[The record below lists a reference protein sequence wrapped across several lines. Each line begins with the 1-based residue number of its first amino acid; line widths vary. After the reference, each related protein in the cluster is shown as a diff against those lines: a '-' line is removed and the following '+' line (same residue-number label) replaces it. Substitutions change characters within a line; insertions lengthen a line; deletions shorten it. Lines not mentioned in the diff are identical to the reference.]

1 MLVNLGSKLIGDGQ
15 TTYIVGEVGS
25 NHNGSINIARQYIRA
40 LSEIGCNAVK
50 FQSFT
55 PQSLF
60 NKRENENVYKI
71 LDKYKFEKEWHAE
84 LKQYADNCRIDF
96 ISTPFDEQYVD
107 LLCEI
112 GVDAIKI
119 ASGDITNIPL
129 IQHIARTS
137 KVIFL
142 STGMSTLGE
151 VESALKCIRENG
163 NSNVVLLQCVGLYP
177 TEYRYANIKAMLTMQ
192 GAFQVPVGYSDHSEG
207 DLVLLGAVANGAC
220 VIEKHVTFDR
230 DEEGPDHFFAMT
242 ISEFEVMIDRIRNLE
257 EAMGNGIKCPNE
269 IEARE
274 KHNAR
279 RGLIAQQRIAKGMM
293 ITREMI
299 GIVRPEKG
307 IEARYL
313 DLVVGRVAKLDI
325 ESGDSILWTMI

>member
-15 TTYIVGEVGS
+15 ATYIIGEVGS
-25 NHNGSINIARQYIRA
+25 NHNGSIITARQYIRA

-55 PQSLF
+55 PQGLF

-96 ISTPFDEQYVD
+96 ISTPFDEQFVD

-119 ASGDITNIPL
+119 ASGDIINIPL
-129 IQHIARTS
+129 IKHITRTG

-177 TEYRYANIKAMLTMQ
+177 TEYRYANIKAMLTMKS
-192 GAFQVPVGYSDHSEG
+192 AFQVPVGYSDHSEG

-230 DEEGPDHFFAMT
+230 DDEGPDHFFAMT
-242 ISEFEVMIDRIRNLE
+242 INEFEVMIDRIRNLE
-257 EAMGNGIKCPNE
+257 KAMGNGIKCPNE
-269 IEARE
+269 IEVRE

-279 RGLIAQQRIAKGMM
+279 RGLIAQHRIAKGTM

-313 DLVVGRVAKLDI
+313 DLVVGRVAKIDI